1 MDRLET
7 VDDESAKLHA
17 LPGFPCV
24 ISEDRGGYTVSCDPG
39 RLQPERIHACLTEIY
54 WSKGVDLATVVR
66 SLRHSFCVGVYAGTV
81 QVALTR
87 VITDFTTFA
96 WLSDLYVEKE
106 HQRRGLASWMA
117 DFILRHPDLQNLRR
131 FLLASRDA
139 RDLYRRFGFTEPR
152 HPERIMERVPGQSPG

>member
-7 VDDESAKLHA
+7 VGDELAA
-17 LPGFPCV
+17 ARGIPRVF
-24 ISEDRGGYTVSCDPG
+24 SEDRASYTLSCDPE
-39 RLQPERIHACLTEIY
+39 RLQPERVHACLTEIY
-54 WSKGVDLATVVR
+54 WSKGIDLATVAR
-66 SLRHSFCVGVYAGTV
+66 LLRHSFCVGVYAGGT

-96 WLSDLYVEKE
+96 WLTDVYVEKE
-106 HQRRGLASWMA
+106 HQGRGLASWMV
-117 DFILRHPDLQNLRR
+117 DFILRHPDLQSLRR

-152 HPERIMERVPGQSPG
+152 HPERIMELFPRQPVP

>member
-7 VDDESAKLHA
+7 DDVELVAATDVPRVL
-17 LPGFPCV
+17 
-24 ISEDRGGYTVSCDPG
+24 SEDRDGYTLSCDPR
-39 RLQPERIHACLTEIY
+39 RLQPDRIHACLTEIY
-54 WSKGVDLATVVR
+54 WSKGIDLATVAR
-66 SLRHSFCVGVYAGTV
+66 FLRHSFCVGVYAGGV

-96 WLSDLYVEKE
+96 WLTDVYVEKE
-106 HQRRGLASWMA
+106 HQGRGLASWMV

-139 RDLYRRFGFTEPR
+139 RDLYRRFGFTEPQ
-152 HPERIMERVPGQSPG
+152 HPERIMERFPRQPVP